1 MDLAEPTFPVPSAST
16 MAAPAP
22 AGPCSGGSK
31 SVLDGEELLLFTRI
45 SLIQCSPYYLVPVTH
60 IVVSVQDTNMLD
72 LLDVALQ
79 YAIVTGS
86 FFFIH
91 MRSERRE

>member
-1 MDLAEPTFPVPSAST
+1 
-16 MAAPAP
+16 
-22 AGPCSGGSK
+22 
-31 SVLDGEELLLFTRI
+31 VLDGEELLLFTRI

-79 YAIVTGS
+79 YAIVTCS
-86 FFFIH
+86 LFPYIYI
-91 MRSERRE
+91 